1 MAGHARYTALLDAC
15 VLYPMAMADA
25 LMSLAAAGLFAAK
38 WTARI
43 ESEWIA
49 ALEEKRPDL
58 QGRLDFRRNQMRE
71 AIADWEVPEA
81 AWQACAGGLS
91 LPDPDDVHVLAAAL
105 AGHAD
110 CIVTANLKDFPAEAV
125 GKLGIEVIHP
135 DQFIVAQWDLD
146 QLVAVAAFKTDARPV
161 EEAQRDRRALRRSHG
176 ARRTARHGAATAGS
190 DRADLERWP
199 RSSTSTQGIAGVSL
213 SCRLT
218 RPSNAQWRA
227 PVSLARVH

>member
-58 QGRLDFRRNQMRE
+58 QGRLDFRRDQMRE

-146 QLVAVAAFKTDARPV
+146 QLVAVAAFKRMRARWKKPSATA
-161 EEAQRDRRALRRSHG
+161 EHFAEAMERGGLPATAQRLRE
-176 ARRTARHGAATAGS
+176 AIE
-190 DRADLERWP
+190 L
-199 RSSTSTQGIAGVSL
+199 I
-213 SCRLT
+213 
-218 RPSNAQWRA
+218 
-227 PVSLARVH
+227 